1 MLLPGVTGRTPASRT
16 HGDVVALC
24 RVGALTWLR
33 KLCALSALTALCA
46 TLPTAHAQVGF
57 AQVLADDLPVT
68 LVYPTA
74 QPAVAHAQGPFVLH
88 VAPSAPLQP
97 PPAGQTRRR
106 VVVLSH
112 GTGGSP
118 LADHELAATLARAG
132 FVVAQ
137 PLHRGDNHL
146 DTSLAGPESWKLRP
160 GEITRALDALAAHP
174 AWGPQLALERVGVH
188 GMSAGGATAL
198 VMAGASWRLLDLVR
212 HCQAHMEEDP
222 GFCFTGVPDAA
233 QQRARRESYERA
245 RGVPETFLPAS
256 LTAVHGAREGSTDLP
271 DPRVAAVTV
280 AVPVATLFPEA
291 QLRRVRLPVGVVSA
305 GRDTWLLPRFHSE
318 RLLLH
323 CARCETLAHLAGA
336 GHMDLLGPW
345 PADLAAAVAAKQ
357 TRGGWPEAGFDP
369 AQRRAAF
376 DAMAAF
382 FQRELR

>member
-1 MLLPGVTGRTPASRT
+1 MAALRRLVDRTT
-16 HGDVVALC
+16 LG
-24 RVGALTWLR
+24 
-33 KLCALSALTALCA
+33 KLAALSALTALCA
-46 TLPTAHAQVGF
+46 TAPTAHAQVGF
-57 AQVLADDLPVT
+57 AQLRAGDLPVT

-74 QPAVAHAQGPFVLH
+74 QPAVAHAQGPFVLQ
-88 VAPSAPLQP
+88 VAPGAPLQP
-97 PPAGQTRRR
+97 AAAGQARRR

-118 LADHELAATLARAG
+118 LADHELAARLAHAG

-160 GEITRALDALAAHP
+160 GEITRTLDALAAHP

-212 HCQAHMEEDP
+212 HCQAHMDEDP
-222 GFCFTGVPDAA
+222 GFCFNGVPDAA

-256 LTAVHGAREGSTDLP
+256 LTAVHGAREDSTDLP

-318 RLLLH
+318 RLLQH
-323 CARCETLAHLAGA
+323 CARCETLTHMPGA

-345 PADLAAAVAAKQ
+345 PAELAAGVAAKQ
-357 TRGGWPEAGFDP
+357 ARGGWPEPGFDP

-376 DAMAAF
+376 DAVATF